1 MLAVQIVDLK
11 QVLEDVLEVVKI
23 DEAGRLSHSLINLD
37 YMVDCLDVLMV
48 EKLVDVCIGVRKL
61 SLEVLV
67 GVLEQVVDV
76 DVLLVRLTLLADH
89 PTDTLVHHEL
99 LMGLQILQILR
110 EITDDGVDKGLS
122 VAVVDLNEHLLCQ
135 L

>member
-76 DVLLVRLTLLADH
+76 DVLLVRLTLFADH
-89 PTDTLVHHEL
+89 PADTLVHHEL
-99 LMGLQILQILR
+99 LMGLQIL
-110 EITDDGVDKGLS
+110 
-122 VAVVDLNEHLLCQ
+122 
-135 L
+135 